1 MQKRLAALA
10 ADGFRE
16 QLGPCSFWRLRGWM

>member
-1 MQKRLAALA
+1 LAALA

-16 QLGPCSFWRLRGWM
+16 QLGPFSFWRLKGWM